1 MIYLFLIFLIDLQNL
16 TFKLANTSDPGE
28 KKVDIKESPQPVVR
42 TTGLGR
48 ATSTTQVKF
57 EPGLENTNSLT
68 GIKHKELDKIDIVQ
82 ISENESDGQSL
93 FSIDFNLEINN
104 R

>member
-1 MIYLFLIFLIDLQNL
+1 MIDLLNL
-16 TFKLANTSDPGE
+16 TFKLANSSDSSE
-28 KKVDIKESPQPVVR
+28 KKVDKEPQPVVR
-42 TTGLGR
+42 TTGVGR
-48 ATSTTQVKF
+48 TTSTTQVKF